1 MGAGHYPGHT
11 SRHAPRRPATPP
23 GTHRGRALIGGVSTA
38 PSRRAPR
45 APPSPGSAVKTT
57 GPGRHRAAA
66 IAGPGGDFP
75 GRRRRLYGGAGL
87 NAARPGMAAAEA
99 AAPVSPGEVKRPESD
114 EWCDSGLGSLGEG
127 QLGPLPA
134 SPGPASPGPALG
146 PVTAAVGAVCL
157 AEPPEEAVAVSPP
170 PPPPPPPAA
179 VDPAA
184 WLRHVLGFLTE
195 DGDTALHLAVIHEHE
210 AFLDSILQYTGGT
223 EYLDLQNDLGQT
235 ALHIAVIL
243 GLSGFVRKLRAAG
256 AGLCVQERGG
266 HTALHLACREGR
278 RGCARHL
285 LGPPRTP
292 QAPRDEEEEEETRAQ
307 LDSVNYDGYTPLHI
321 AVLRKDLEMVELL
334 LSAGADLNK
343 AEPSCGRSPLHL
355 AVEAQSP
362 EVAECLLRAGADPGA
377 RMYVGYTPLYSAR
390 HRPDPRLPPLLR
402 RFGAPDPPGQSD
414 DSPDEGDDSD
424 EEYDDIV
431 INSGRCLD

>member
-1 MGAGHYPGHT
+1 
-11 SRHAPRRPATPP
+11 
-23 GTHRGRALIGGVSTA
+23 
-38 PSRRAPR
+38 
-45 APPSPGSAVKTT
+45 
-57 GPGRHRAAA
+57 
-66 IAGPGGDFP
+66 
-75 GRRRRLYGGAGL
+75 
-87 NAARPGMAAAEA
+87 MAAAEA
-99 AAPVSPGEVKRPESD
+99 AAAAAAPTLPGEVKRPEGD

-134 SPGPASPGPALG
+134 SPGPASPGTALG
-146 PVTAAVGAVCL
+146 PVTAAVSAVRL
-157 AEPPEEAVAVSPP
+157 AEPPEEEEEEEEEKRAASSPLAA
-170 PPPPPPPAA
+170 AA

-285 LGPPRTP
+285 LGPPRIP
-292 QAPRDEEEEEETRAQ
+292 PAPHDEETRAQ
-307 LDSVNYDGYTPLHI
+307 LDSVNYDGYTPLHV
-321 AVLRKDLEMVELL
+321 AVLRKDLAMVELL
-334 LSAGADLNK
+334 LSAGADLNARPPGVAK
-343 AEPSCGRSPLHL
+343 PGAARTHPKRPAKKDWEPRTFLSASARSCSASFSFPAWSMAAACSTTAPPQPDTSLRLLHGYD
-355 AVEAQSP
+355 AVARYGP
-362 EVAECLLRAGADPGA
+362 GITPTAGAKRP
-377 RMYVGYTPLYSAR
+377 SAR
-390 HRPDPRLPPLLR
+390 RANRRKTFLGLNPPENGRLPAKVTSPAAATSGIASAERGAETEMRGRPGERVSPR
-402 RFGAPDPPGQSD
+402 RQPPRRPSTARG
-414 DSPDEGDDSD
+414 GK
-424 EEYDDIV
+424 IAT
-431 INSGRCLD
+431 G

>member
-1 MGAGHYPGHT
+1 
-11 SRHAPRRPATPP
+11 
-23 GTHRGRALIGGVSTA
+23 
-38 PSRRAPR
+38 
-45 APPSPGSAVKTT
+45 
-57 GPGRHRAAA
+57 
-66 IAGPGGDFP
+66 
-75 GRRRRLYGGAGL
+75 
-87 NAARPGMAAAEA
+87 MAAAEA
-99 AAPVSPGEVKRPESD
+99 AAQAAAPAPPGEVKRPEGD

-134 SPGPASPGPALG
+134 SPGPASPGPERPGPAPG
-146 PVTAAVGAVCL
+146 PVTAAGGAVRL
-157 AEPPEEAVAVSPP
+157 AEPPEEAAAVAASPP
-170 PPPPPPPAA
+170 PAAA

-184 WLRHVLGFLTE
+184 WLRHVLSFLTE

-285 LGPPRTP
+285 LGPPRP
-292 QAPRDEEEEEETRAQ
+292 PPAPRDEEARAQ
-307 LDSVNYDGYTPLHI
+307 LDSVNYDGYTPLHV

-362 EVAECLLRAGADPGA
+362 EVAECLLRAGADPAA

-390 HRPDPRLPPLLR
+390 HRPDPRLPQLLR
-402 RFGAPDPPGQSD
+402 DFGAQEPPGDSE
-414 DSPDEGDDSD
+414 DSPDEGEGDNSD

-431 INSGRCLD
+431 INSGRCVD

>member
-1 MGAGHYPGHT
+1 
-11 SRHAPRRPATPP
+11 
-23 GTHRGRALIGGVSTA
+23 
-38 PSRRAPR
+38 
-45 APPSPGSAVKTT
+45 
-57 GPGRHRAAA
+57 
-66 IAGPGGDFP
+66 
-75 GRRRRLYGGAGL
+75 
-87 NAARPGMAAAEA
+87 MAAAEA
-99 AAPVSPGEVKRPESD
+99 AAPTPPGEVKRPEGD

-127 QLGPLPA
+127 QLGLLPA
-134 SPGPASPGPALG
+134 SPGPASPGTERPGSG
-146 PVTAAVGAVCL
+146 PGTAAVGAVRL
-157 AEPPEEAVAVSPP
+157 TEAPEEEEEEEVA
-170 PPPPPPPAA
+170 AA

-184 WLRHVLGFLTE
+184 WLRHVLAFLTE

-210 AFLDSILQYTGGT
+210 AFLDSILAYTGGT

-278 RGCARHL
+278 RSCARHL
-285 LGPPRTP
+285 LGPPRSP
-292 QAPRDEEEEEETRAQ
+292 PAPCDEEVRAQ
-307 LDSVNYDGYTPLHI
+307 LDSVNYDGYTPLHV

-362 EVAECLLRAGADPGA
+362 EVAECLLRAGADPAA

-390 HRPDPRLPPLLR
+390 HRPDPRLPQLLR
-402 RFGAPDPPGQSD
+402 DFGAQEPPGDSD
-414 DSPDEGDDSD
+414 DSPDEGESDNSD
-424 EEYDDIV
+424 EEYDDII
-431 INSGRCLD
+431 INSGRCMD